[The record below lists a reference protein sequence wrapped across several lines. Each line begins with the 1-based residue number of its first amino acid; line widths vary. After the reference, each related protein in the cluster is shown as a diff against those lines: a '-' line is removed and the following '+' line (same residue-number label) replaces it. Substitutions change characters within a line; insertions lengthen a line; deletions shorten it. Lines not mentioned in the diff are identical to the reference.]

1 VRARSGAGRSLTPS
15 APRTDIGRLVFDE
28 SQQQRQLSLRDSRA
42 AILPGDYSIVQAEI
56 TIGAGRRLTS

>member
-1 VRARSGAGRSLTPS
+1 
-15 APRTDIGRLVFDE
+15 LVFDE